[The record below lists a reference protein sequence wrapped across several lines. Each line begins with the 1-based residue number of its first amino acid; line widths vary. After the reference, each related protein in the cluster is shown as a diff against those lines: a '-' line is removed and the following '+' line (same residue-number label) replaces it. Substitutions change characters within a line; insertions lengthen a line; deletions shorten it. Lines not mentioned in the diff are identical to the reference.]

1 MLRSWDVVVF
11 FLFLGQIFWKI
22 KEFHTLSILPTKV
35 RDHITLYIRN
45 IIIHHFIHFVLLN
58 YLFLLLL
65 TNNIFLK
72 LIRNSLS
79 WIFFQ
84 FLAKMWFSFVFLYFF
99 FYRSRRNYRLLIW
112 LQFGFFTLSRRS
124 NVCRG
129 NKHAR
134 KCLDLGRVISKGV
147 GDCHLANMRIGV
159 LHGPQNLFPSYDAP
173 NIRATMDDK

>member
-99 FYRSRRNYRLLIW
+99 FIEVVEIIDCWSDFNSDFLPLAGDRMFVGATNM
-112 LQFGFFTLSRRS
+112 
-124 NVCRG
+124 RG
-129 NKHAR
+129 NVLILEELSPR
-134 KCLDLGRVISKGV
+134 GLVI
-147 GDCHLANMRIGV
+147 AI
-159 LHGPQNLFPSYDAP
+159 
-173 NIRATMDDK
+173 